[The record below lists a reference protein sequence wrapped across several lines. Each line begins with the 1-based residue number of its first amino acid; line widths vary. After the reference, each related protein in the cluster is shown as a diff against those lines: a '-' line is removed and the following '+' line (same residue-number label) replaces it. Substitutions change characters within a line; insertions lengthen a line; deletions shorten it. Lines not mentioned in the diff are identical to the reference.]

1 MSRQRKNA
9 PWAWVVAIPWP
20 VWLSLTLAGL
30 SAFAVLLLTGRG
42 PEAVVALLVA
52 YACAGGYAD
61 SLRARRKQQRRSA
74 RTRSRK
80 GARR

>member
-1 MSRQRKNA
+1 MTRQRKNA

-30 SAFAVLLLTGRG
+30 AAFVVLLLTGRG
-42 PEAVVALLVA
+42 PEAVVALLAA

-61 SLRARRKQQRRSA
+61 SLRARRKQQRRAA
-74 RTRSRK
+74 RKTTRR